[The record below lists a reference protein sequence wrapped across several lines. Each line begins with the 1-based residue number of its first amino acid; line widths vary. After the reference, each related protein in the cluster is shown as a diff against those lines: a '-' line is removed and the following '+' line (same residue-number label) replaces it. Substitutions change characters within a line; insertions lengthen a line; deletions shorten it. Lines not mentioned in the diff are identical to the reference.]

1 MNLSTGMPTALIPIT
16 ITLSTLIIATY
27 YDLKSREISEY
38 VWVPALVFSSIFT
51 YLVIRPNIL
60 VLIFS
65 LIPAVI
71 LLLLMFLG
79 MIGGADFLALLLI
92 SISTPYLNVIP
103 ISMLT
108 LLLSALIPSS
118 LVLYNFIINLTLCR
132 NLMEGLK
139 CSSTHKLSLIFLSRP
154 MKVSK
159 FLKSKFMYPLTI
171 VKCSTNEFVVK
182 CRTSFN
188 IEEDFKE
195 HIRDVMKCLELGYVS
210 NDDYIWVTPA
220 LPHILFITIGYI
232 LALVIPE
239 EIIYKVFNLLL
250 MYFR

>member
-1 MNLSTGMPTALIPIT
+1 MNLSTGIPTALIPISV
-16 ITLSTLIIATY
+16 TLSTLIIATY

-38 VWVPALVFSSIFT
+38 IWLPALIFSSIFT
-51 YLVIRPNIL
+51 FLVVRPNIL

-71 LLLLMFLG
+71 LLLLMLIG
-79 MIGGADFLALLLI
+79 MIGGADFLAILLI
-92 SISTPYLNVIP
+92 SISTPYLNIIP
-103 ISMLT
+103 IPMLT
-108 LLLSALIPSS
+108 LLFSALIPSL
-118 LVLYNFIINLTLCR
+118 LVLYNLIINLTLNR
-132 NLMEGLK
+132 GLIK
-139 CSSTHKLSLIFLSRP
+139 SLECSSTHKLSLIFLSMP

-159 FLKSKFMYPLTI
+159 FLKSKFMYPLT
-171 VKCSTNEFVVK
+171 VFKCSSNDYVVK

-188 IEEDFKE
+188 IEEDFKD
-195 HIRDVMKCLELGYVS
+195 HIRDVMKCLEFGYVR

-232 LALVIPE
+232 ISLVIPE
-239 EIIYKVFNLLL
+239 EVIYKVFNLLL